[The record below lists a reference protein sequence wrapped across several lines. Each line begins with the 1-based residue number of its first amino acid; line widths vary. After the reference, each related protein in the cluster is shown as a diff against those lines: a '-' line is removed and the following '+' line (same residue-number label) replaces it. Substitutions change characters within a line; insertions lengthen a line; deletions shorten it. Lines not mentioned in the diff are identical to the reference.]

1 MTFLAV
7 ERFSYSPD
15 QIAWLFVLIG
25 GTLIFVQGIVVRRFA
40 APVGEKNLAMSGILI
55 GAIAFMILSQASNAP
70 LFNFGLI
77 LMSAGVALIS
87 PCLTAMTSLFSGES
101 QQGFH
106 LGIFRSAGSLGR
118 AMGPLLAGIV
128 YFRYGSSTAY
138 LGGAF
143 LLAIPLVVLAMVPQP
158 DKSTD

>member
-1 MTFLAV
+1 M
-7 ERFSYSPD
+7 
-15 QIAWLFVLIG
+15 
-25 GTLIFVQGIVVRRFA
+25 QGFVVRRFA
-40 APVGEKNLAMSGILI
+40 ATVGEKKLAMSGIVV
-55 GAIAFMILSQASNAP
+55 GAIAFIILSQAGVGSTPETISALSNAP
-70 LFNFGLI
+70 LFNLGLI

-87 PCLTAMTSLFSGES
+87 PCLTAMTSLFSGDS

-106 LGIFRSAGSLGR
+106 LGIFRSAGSLAR
-118 AMGPLLAGIV
+118 AIGPLLAGII

-143 LLAIPLVVLAMVPQP
+143 LLVLPLVVLASVTQP